1 MSATAAGHGLVFED
15 LLDFPDDGFKRELIG
30 GRLVVTPDQPTLRHQ
45 RVVGRISATILAWT
59 DERGG
64 EVFPGANVDPAVG
77 EHMEP
82 DVVFLGPDFAGAAN
96 ERSVL
101 AAPDLVVE
109 VSSPSTRRYD
119 LGDKR
124 LWYERQGVSE
134 YWFVDLD
141 STSTGSGS
149 TGSTRTAATP
159 RRRSSSGAPRSPP
172 APSRAWCSTSMSCSD
187 RRAGRRRRR
196 HRNLHRAAAAPGS
209 RAMRPAQARE
219 GDLLMCYPTDL

>member
-15 LLDFPDDGFKRELIG
+15 LLYFPDDGFKRELIG

-124 LWYERQGVSE
+124 LWYERQGVPE

-141 STSTGSGS
+141 VDRFRIYRLDPDG
-149 TGSTRTAATP
+149 RY
-159 RRRSSSGAPRSPP
+159 P
-172 APSRAWCSTSMSCSD
+172 APALLERGATFASRA
-187 RRAGRRRRR
+187 
-196 HRNLHRAAAAPGS
+196 LPGLVLDVDVLLGPPS
-209 RAMRPAQARE
+209 R
-219 GDLLMCYPTDL
+219 